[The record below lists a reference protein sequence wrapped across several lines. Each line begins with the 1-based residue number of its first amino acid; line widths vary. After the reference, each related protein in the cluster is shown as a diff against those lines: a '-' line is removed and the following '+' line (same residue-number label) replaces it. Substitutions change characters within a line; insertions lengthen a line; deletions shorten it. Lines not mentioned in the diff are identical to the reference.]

1 MAVTAEG
8 TDRVQAGMAALAA
21 RIGDSVRTDT
31 FERALY
37 STDASIYQVQPQGVV
52 IPKHRDEMQA
62 VMEIATE
69 YGIPVTA
76 RAAGSSLAGQAVG
89 PGLIV
94 DVTKH
99 LDRILDLDRE
109 NRRVTVEPGVVLD
122 HLNRFLRDE
131 GLLFGPDPASS
142 NRAAMGGIV
151 SNNSTGSHSICYG
164 MTADHVHAMEVILAD
179 GSRTVLGNLEAT
191 AFRERGNR
199 SGLEGAV
206 YRGMEALLSDPAALD
221 IIRRDTPRHWRRCGG
236 YNLDRL
242 TQNGVSFKL
251 PHEPGRNL
259 ARLLCGAEGTLG
271 LIETITLDL
280 VPLPRQTGLA
290 IVHFDDIV
298 QALETVQVI
307 LEVDPSAVELLD
319 HLGMSMC
326 RQSPMWRRKLKEFV
340 EGDPNAVLITEFQ
353 GETEAEIA
361 DRVEK
366 LKAHLRSA
374 GAPSGAI
381 VPVLD
386 ASGQQDVWSVRKMG
400 LGFLMSVRGD
410 HKPIPFIED
419 AAVPVEHL
427 ASYVTGVEKFCN
439 DRGLDVAYYAHA
451 SAGCVH
457 IRPLVN
463 TKAAVEIA
471 HLPDIIHFA
480 IEELKGFGGALSSEH
495 GDGRARS
502 SFNRSFFGDE
512 LYGLYEQT
520 KRIFDPDGLLNPGII
535 TGAGPM
541 TEHLRFGAEYRT
553 QQLRTNL
560 DFTQDMG
567 YAAAVEMCNGAGV
580 CRKLGSG
587 TMCPSFMATREEEHS
602 TRGRANALRNV
613 LSGRLDPEL
622 LTDKRLYET
631 MDLCL
636 QCKACAAECPSSVD
650 MATIKVEFLDR
661 YHRANGTPLRSKFF
675 ARAARQARLW
685 SGWTAPL
692 VNKMAGREGVRRLM
706 ESVLGISSR
715 RTLPPFARQP
725 FTKWYRKHSRRVGR
739 TKGQKKPRVV
749 LFNDT
754 FNTYH
759 YPDVTR
765 CATLFLEA
773 CGFEVVLPGH
783 GCCGRPAISKGL
795 VDIAR
800 KQASQTL
807 DRLEPMARQGLP
819 IIGLEPSCVLSF
831 DDEYPRLLP
840 GDPRVPVV
848 AEQTVL
854 FDQFI
859 AGLDPSVLPP
869 MSGYDEVLL
878 HGHCHQKAAVGT
890 GGTHAAIGRIQGCS
904 VNEVDSGCCGMAG
917 SFGFEKE
924 HYELSMQ
931 IGKQRLFPAVRD
943 TPRHATVVA
952 PGVSCRQQIAEGT
965 GRKALHPAEL
975 LYRAML
981 RAAESGDGAMLDAVP
996 AFDTAFSDDTAAH
1009 EDPKQEGSA

>member
-1 MAVTAEG
+1 MEATPEVAQE
-8 TDRVQAGMAALAA
+8 VSQEQISSCMAALQA
-21 RIGDSVRTDT
+21 RIGDSVRTDMYQ
-31 FERALY
+31 RMLY
-37 STDASIYQVQPQGVV
+37 ATDASIYHVEPAAVV

-62 VMEIATE
+62 VMEEAARF
-69 YGIPVTA
+69 GIPVTA

-89 PGLIV
+89 RGIIV
-94 DVTKH
+94 DVTRH

-122 HLNRFLRDE
+122 HLNGFLREE

-164 MTADHVHAMEVILAD
+164 MTADHVNAMDVILAD
-179 GSRTVLGNLEAT
+179 GSRAHLENLDEAG
-191 AFRERGNR
+191 FRAHMDR
-199 SGLEGAV
+199 SGLEGAI
-206 YRGMEALLSDPAALD
+206 YRGLDTMLSDPAARD
-221 IIRRDTPRHWRRCGG
+221 IIHRDTPAHWRRCGG

-242 TQNGVSFKL
+242 TPEGVSFL
-251 PHEPGRNL
+251 LEHPPGRNL
-259 ARLLCGAEGTLG
+259 ARLLSGAEGTLG
-271 LIETITLDL
+271 LIESITLDV
-280 VPLPRQTGLA
+280 VPLPKRTGLA

-298 QALETVQVI
+298 RALETVQVI
-307 LEVDPSAVELLD
+307 LEVEPSAVELLD

-326 RQSPMWRRKLKEFV
+326 RQSPMWRKKLEQFV
-340 EGDPNAVLITEFQ
+340 QGEPNSILITEFQ
-353 GETEAEIA
+353 GENDAEIVSKIE
-361 DRVEK
+361 R
-366 LKAHLRSA
+366 LKRHLKER
-374 GAPSGAI
+374 GAPSHA
-381 VPVLD
+381 VVDVL
-386 ASGQQDVWSVRKMG
+386 SERGQADVWSVRKMG

-427 ASYVTGVEKFCN
+427 ADYVTGVEGFCN
-439 DRGLDVAYYAHA
+439 ERGLDVAYYAHA

-457 IRPLVN
+457 IRPMVN
-463 TKAAVEIA
+463 TKAAEEIA

-480 IEELKGFGGALSSEH
+480 IEKLKGFGGALSSEH

-502 SFNRSFFGDE
+502 SFNKVFFGED
-512 LYGLYEQT
+512 LYGLYAQT
-520 KRIFDPDGLLNPGII
+520 KGIFDPEGILNPGMI
-535 TGAGPM
+535 TGAEPM
-541 TEHLRFGAEYRT
+541 TDHLRFGSEYRT

-560 DFTQDMG
+560 DFTQDLG
-567 YAAAVEMCNGAGV
+567 YASAVEMCNGAGV

-613 LSGRLDPEL
+613 LNGRLDPDL

-636 QCKACAAECPSSVD
+636 SCKACKAECPSSVD

-675 ARAARQARLW
+675 ARASLQARLL
-685 SGWTAPL
+685 SGWKAPL
-692 VNKMAGREGVRRLM
+692 VNKISNHPFMRQMLEK
-706 ESVLGISSR
+706 VLGVSAQ
-715 RTLPPFARQP
+715 RTLPPFASKP
-725 FTKWYRKHSRRVGR
+725 FTTWYSKHIRGRKAGER
-739 TKGQKKPRVV
+739 PRVV

-759 YPDVTR
+759 YPDVAR
-765 CATLFLEA
+765 AATLFLEA
-773 CGFEVVLPGH
+773 CGFDVILPGH
-783 GCCGRPAISKGL
+783 RCCGRPAISKGL
-795 VDIAR
+795 VDLAR

-807 DRLEPMARQGLP
+807 DKLLPYATEGLP
-819 IIGLEPSCVLSF
+819 IIGLEPSCILSF
-831 DDEYPRLLP
+831 DDEYHRLLP
-840 GDPRVPVV
+840 GDARVPVV
-848 AEQTVL
+848 AEQAIL
-854 FDQFI
+854 FDQFV
-859 AGLDPSVLPP
+859 AGLPVEQLPS
-869 MSGYDEVLL
+869 MSGYDEILL
-878 HGHCHQKAAVGT
+878 HGHCHQKAEVGT
-890 GGTHAAIGRIQGCS
+890 AGTHAAIGRIEGCS

-924 HYELSMQ
+924 HFDLSMQ
-931 IGKQRLFPAVRD
+931 IGKQRLFPAVRE

-965 GRKALHPAEL
+965 GRKAIHPAEL

-981 RAAESGDGAMLDAVP
+981 RAQESGDGAAGPSGPESPVP
-996 AFDTAFSDDTAAH
+996 TERTG
-1009 EDPKQEGSA
+1009 ERT

>member
-1 MAVTAEG
+1 MSQAVEG
-8 TDRVQAGMAALAA
+8 IQRTEEGLAALKA
-21 RIGDSVRTDT
+21 RLGDAVRTSE

-37 STDASIYQVQPQGVV
+37 ATDASIYQVMPQGVV
-52 IPKHRDEMQA
+52 VPRHRDEMQA
-62 VMEIATE
+62 VMEVAAE
-69 YGIPVTA
+69 YGLPVTA

-94 DVTKH
+94 DTTKH
-99 LDRILDLDRE
+99 LDKILDLDRA

-122 HLNRFLRDE
+122 TLNRFLKDE

-164 MTADHVHAMEVILAD
+164 MTADHVHAMDVVLAD
-179 GSRTVLGNLEAT
+179 GSQAAFGNLSAEEFA
-191 AFRERGNR
+191 ARGDR
-199 SGLEGAV
+199 AGLEGAI
-206 YRGMEALLSDPAALD
+206 YRGLEAMLSEPAARE

-242 TQNGVSFKL
+242 AQDGVSFLL
-251 PHEPGRNL
+251 PHAPGRNL

-271 LIETITLDL
+271 LIETVTLGL
-280 VPLPRQTGLA
+280 VPLPEQTGLA

-298 QALETVQVI
+298 RALETVQVI

-326 RQSPMWRRKLKEFV
+326 RQNPMWRKKLELFV
-340 EGDPNAVLITEFQ
+340 EGDPNCILITEFQ
-353 GETEAEIA
+353 GESEAEIA
-361 DRVEK
+361 SKVDR
-366 LKAHLRSA
+366 LKEHLRAA
-374 GAPSGAI
+374 GAPSGAV

-386 ASGQQDVWSVRKMG
+386 TRGQNDVWSVRKMG

-427 ASYVTGVEKFCN
+427 ADYVTGVEHFCN

-451 SAGCVH
+451 SAGCIH

-463 TKAAVEIA
+463 QKAAAELA

-480 IEELKGFGGALSSEH
+480 IDMLKGFGGALSSEH

-502 SFNRSFFGDE
+502 SFNKAFFGE
-512 LYGLYEQT
+512 GLYGLHEQT
-520 KRIFDPDGLLNPGII
+520 KRIFDPQGLLNPGII

-541 TEHLRFGAEYRT
+541 TENLRFGAEYRT

-560 DFTQDMG
+560 DFTEDMG

-613 LSGRLDPEL
+613 LSGRVDPEL
-622 LTDKRLYET
+622 LTGERLYET

-636 QCKACAAECPSSVD
+636 QCKACASECPSSVD

-661 YHRANGTPLRSKFF
+661 YHRANGTPLRSRFF
-675 ARAARQARLW
+675 ARAATQARLL

-692 VNKMAGREGVRRLM
+692 VNKVAAKAGMRSLI
-706 ESVLGISSR
+706 ESVLGVSSR
-715 RTLPPFARQP
+715 RTLPPFAREP
-725 FTKWYRKHSRRVGR
+725 FTRWFRRRGR
-739 TKGQKKPRVV
+739 TAVKGRPRVV

-795 VDIAR
+795 VDLAR
-800 KQASQTL
+800 RQASQTL
-807 DRLEPMARQGLP
+807 DRLVPLAKEGLP

-831 DDEYPRLLP
+831 DDEYHRLLP
-840 GDPRVPVV
+840 GDPRVPIV
-848 AEQTVL
+848 AEKTIL
-854 FDQFI
+854 FDQFV
-859 AGLDPSVLPP
+859 ASLDPSVLPA
-869 MSGYDEVLL
+869 MTGYNEVLL

-890 GGTHAAIGRIQGCS
+890 GGTHAAIKLIDGCS

-931 IGKQRLFPAVRD
+931 IGRQRLFPAVRE

-965 GRKALHPAEL
+965 GRKAIHPAEL

-981 RAAESGDGAMLDAVP
+981 RAQEGGDGALIEAEP
-996 AFDTAFSDDTAAH
+996 AEVTV
-1009 EDPKQEGSA
+1009 

>member
-1 MAVTAEG
+1 MIDTKGMTG
-8 TDRVQAGMAALAA
+8 TRETETQAGLAALKE
-21 RIGDSVRTDT
+21 RIGDSVRTDAYQ
-31 FERALY
+31 RALY
-37 STDASIYQVQPQGVV
+37 STDASIYQVEPQGVV
-52 IPKHRDEMQA
+52 IPRHRDEMQA
-62 VMEIATE
+62 VMEIAAE
-69 YGIPVTA
+69 FGLPVTA

-94 DVTKH
+94 DTTTH

-122 HLNRFLRDE
+122 HLNRFLRE
-131 GLLFGPDPASS
+131 EELLFGPDPASS

-164 MTADHVHAMEVILAD
+164 MTADHVHAVDVILAD
-179 GSRTVLGNLEAT
+179 GSRASFSNLDEEE
-191 AFRERGNR
+191 FRRRGERAGM
-199 SGLEGAV
+199 EGAV
-206 YRGMEALLSDPAALD
+206 YRGMDALLSDETARA
-221 IIRRDTPRHWRRCGG
+221 IVRRDTPRHWRRCGG

-242 TQNGVSFKL
+242 TQDGVSFL
-251 PHEPGRNL
+251 QPHPPGRNL

-271 LIETITLDL
+271 LIETVTLDL
-280 VPLPRQTGLA
+280 VPLPKRTGLA
-290 IVHFDDIV
+290 IVHFNDIV

-307 LEVDPSAVELLD
+307 LETDPSAVELLD

-326 RQSPMWRRKLKEFV
+326 RQSPMWRKKLEQFV
-340 EGDPNAVLITEFQ
+340 DGDPNSILITEFQ
-353 GETEAEIA
+353 GEDEGEIQQKI
-361 DRVEK
+361 DRLNAH
-366 LKAHLRSA
+366 LKAA
-374 GAPSGAI
+374 GAPSGT
-381 VPVLD
+381 VVSVLD
-386 ASGQQDVWSVRKMG
+386 AAGQGDVWSVRKMG

-427 ASYVTGVEKFCN
+427 ADYVTGVERFCN

-463 TKAAVEIA
+463 TKAAEEIA

-480 IEELKGFGGALSSEH
+480 IEKLKGFGGSLSSEH

-502 SFNRSFFGDE
+502 SFNKAFFGDD

-520 KRIFDPDGLLNPGII
+520 KAVFDPGGLLNPGNI
-535 TGAGPM
+535 TGAAPM
-541 TEHLRFGAEYRT
+541 TEHLRYGPEYRT

-560 DFTQDMG
+560 DFTSDLG
-567 YAAAVEMCNGAGV
+567 YASAVEMCNGAGV

-613 LSGRLDPEL
+613 LSGRLDPDL

-636 QCKACAAECPSSVD
+636 QCKACSAECPSSVD

-661 YHRANGTPLRSKFF
+661 YHRANGTPFRSKFF
-675 ARAARQARLW
+675 ARAARQARLL
-685 SGWTAPL
+685 SGWTAPM
-692 VNKMAGREGVRRLM
+692 VNKVASKPFVRGIMENVVGV
-706 ESVLGISSR
+706 SSQ
-715 RTLPPFARQP
+715 RTLPPFATKP
-725 FTKWYRKHSRRVGR
+725 FTRWHRKNALKKQGR
-739 TKGQKKPRVV
+739 PRVV

-759 YPDVTR
+759 YPDVAR

-795 VDIAR
+795 VDLAR

-807 DRLEPMARQGLP
+807 DRLEPLARAGLP

-831 DDEYPRLLP
+831 DDEYHRLLP
-840 GDPRVPVV
+840 GDPRVPIV
-848 AEQTVL
+848 AEQTIL

-859 AGLDPSVLPP
+859 ANLDPDLLPP

-890 GGTHAAIGRIQGCS
+890 AGTHAAIGRIQGCS

-924 HYELSMQ
+924 HYEISMQ
-931 IGKQRLFPAVRD
+931 IGKQRLFPAVRE

-965 GRKALHPAEL
+965 GRKAIHPAEL

-981 RAAESGDGAMLDAVP
+981 RAAESGDGAMLSGGAEAVLDLGSSGEP
-996 AFDTAFSDDTAAH
+996 A
-1009 EDPKQEGSA
+1009 SAGKGGKA

>member
-400 LGFLMSVRGD
+400 LGFLMRVRVD
-410 HKPIPFIED
+410 HKPLPFIED
-419 AAVPVEHL
+419 AAEPVEHL
-427 ASYVTGVEKFCN
+427 DSYVTG
-439 DRGLDVAYYAHA
+439 
-451 SAGCVH
+451 
-457 IRPLVN
+457 
-463 TKAAVEIA
+463 
-471 HLPDIIHFA
+471 
-480 IEELKGFGGALSSEH
+480 
-495 GDGRARS
+495 
-502 SFNRSFFGDE
+502 
-512 LYGLYEQT
+512 
-520 KRIFDPDGLLNPGII
+520 
-535 TGAGPM
+535 
-541 TEHLRFGAEYRT
+541 
-553 QQLRTNL
+553 
-560 DFTQDMG
+560 
-567 YAAAVEMCNGAGV
+567 
-580 CRKLGSG
+580 
-587 TMCPSFMATREEEHS
+587 
-602 TRGRANALRNV
+602 
-613 LSGRLDPEL
+613 
-622 LTDKRLYET
+622 
-631 MDLCL
+631 
-636 QCKACAAECPSSVD
+636 
-650 MATIKVEFLDR
+650 
-661 YHRANGTPLRSKFF
+661 
-675 ARAARQARLW
+675 
-685 SGWTAPL
+685 
-692 VNKMAGREGVRRLM
+692 
-706 ESVLGISSR
+706 
-715 RTLPPFARQP
+715 
-725 FTKWYRKHSRRVGR
+725 
-739 TKGQKKPRVV
+739 
-749 LFNDT
+749 
-754 FNTYH
+754 
-759 YPDVTR
+759 
-765 CATLFLEA
+765 
-773 CGFEVVLPGH
+773 
-783 GCCGRPAISKGL
+783 
-795 VDIAR
+795 
-800 KQASQTL
+800 
-807 DRLEPMARQGLP
+807 
-819 IIGLEPSCVLSF
+819 
-831 DDEYPRLLP
+831 
-840 GDPRVPVV
+840 
-848 AEQTVL
+848 
-854 FDQFI
+854 
-859 AGLDPSVLPP
+859 
-869 MSGYDEVLL
+869 
-878 HGHCHQKAAVGT
+878 
-890 GGTHAAIGRIQGCS
+890 
-904 VNEVDSGCCGMAG
+904 
-917 SFGFEKE
+917 
-924 HYELSMQ
+924 
-931 IGKQRLFPAVRD
+931 
-943 TPRHATVVA
+943 
-952 PGVSCRQQIAEGT
+952 
-965 GRKALHPAEL
+965 
-975 LYRAML
+975 
-981 RAAESGDGAMLDAVP
+981 
-996 AFDTAFSDDTAAH
+996 
-1009 EDPKQEGSA
+1009 